1 MTERR
6 KEANEYME
14 FKSPDEEQRY
24 LFKVELPNLIAR
36 ILLLSAYQKRNRE
49 RIIRDSE
56 ALKKASI
63 QSIEACKNSLVK
75 VSCDRSTD
83 DINSDLL

>member
-1 MTERR
+1 
-6 KEANEYME
+6 ME

-83 DINSDLL
+83 DINRDLL

>member
-1 MTERR
+1 
-6 KEANEYME
+6 ME

-63 QSIEACKNSLVK
+63 QPIEACKNSLVK

>member
-1 MTERR
+1 MTKRR

-56 ALKKASI
+56 A
-63 QSIEACKNSLVK
+63 
-75 VSCDRSTD
+75 
-83 DINSDLL
+83 

>member
-1 MTERR
+1 
-6 KEANEYME
+6 ME
-14 FKSPDEEQRY
+14 FINPDEEQRY

-36 ILLLSAYQKRNRE
+36 ILLLSTFQKRNKE
-49 RIIRDSE
+49 RILRDSE

-83 DINSDLL
+83 DIDSDLLQSA